1 MNNDNITEEALPG
14 GDGVEEVE
22 TESTEFDPSD
32 AETAVETPQ
41 QKEAQSLSLEE
52 LNAFLGKKF
61 SSKETALKSIKDT
74 YGFVGKRKQ
83 DAKEEISKED
93 FIPRSE
99 FETILFYDKNPETA
113 KHREVID
120 AYAKANGIT
129 AREAAEV
136 PALKSLI
143 EKASGFEKTEAL
155 KTVMTSSPKL
165 KQIKTLKEQAA
176 AAAQRGDQATAERIA
191 MQMMRESRG

>member
-14 GDGVEEVE
+14 EDGVEEVQ
-22 TESTEFDPSD
+22 TESTDIDSSD
-32 AETAVETPQ
+32 AETAVEKPQ
-41 QKEAQSLSLEE
+41 QKEVQSLSLDE
-52 LNAFLGKKF
+52 LNTILGKKF
-61 SSKETALKSIKDT
+61 SSKESALKSIKDT

-99 FETILFYDKNPETA
+99 FETILFYDKNPDVA

-120 AYAKANGIT
+120 AYAKANGIS
-129 AREAAEV
+129 AREASEV

-143 EKASGFEKTEAL
+143 EKASGFEKTESL

-165 KQIKTLKEQAA
+165 KQIKSLKEQAA
-176 AAAQRGDQATAERIA
+176 AAANRGDTATAEKLA